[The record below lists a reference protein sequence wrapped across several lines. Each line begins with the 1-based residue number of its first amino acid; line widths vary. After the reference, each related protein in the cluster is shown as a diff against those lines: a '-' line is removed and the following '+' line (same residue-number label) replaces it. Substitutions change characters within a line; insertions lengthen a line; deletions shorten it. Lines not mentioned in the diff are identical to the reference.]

1 MVSNTYTSGDS
12 GDTYNS
18 GLRLRGYRGGNN
30 FDDEVPDVYIL
41 KVRRNNNHNIEIID
55 YTSEP
60 LNGNFIGKHV
70 EKLPRSLLKAIK
82 ENFTDGIDSMP
93 VFVRDN
99 NFQIFT
105 PDTTIHGGITTEELR
120 DLKDVVSVF
129 PSYSL
134 SRITVGGGFFD
145 FLFSKK
151 VQPEVAPSP
160 ALESKPAGKS
170 KKSKKSKKSI
180 KKQKITKRN
189 KK

>member
-1 MVSNTYTSGDS
+1 MVSNTYTS

-30 FDDEVPDVYIL
+30 NAPTSYNLVIT
-41 KVRRNNNHNIEIID
+41 RNNINNDIIEIRNLRRP
-55 YTSEP
+55 E
-60 LNGNFIGKHV
+60 LV
-70 EKLPRSLLKAIK
+70 EYLPRIVLDTIRT
-82 ENFTDGIDSMP
+82 NFTDRINRMV
-93 VFVRDN
+93 VFVRGDLLSLM
-99 NFQIFT
+99 
-105 PDTTIHGGITTEELR
+105 TEEGAL
-120 DLKDVVSVF
+120 DSLIDINQLNELVPVASVF
-129 PSYSL
+129 PPIRQESIPFVSG
-134 SRITVGGGFFD
+134 RTAGGGFFD

-170 KKSKKSKKSI
+170 KKSKKSI